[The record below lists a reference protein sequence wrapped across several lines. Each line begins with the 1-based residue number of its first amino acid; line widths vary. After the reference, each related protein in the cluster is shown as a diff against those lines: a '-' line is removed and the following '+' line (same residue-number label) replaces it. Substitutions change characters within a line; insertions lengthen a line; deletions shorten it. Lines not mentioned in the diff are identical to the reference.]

1 MEVSLDESFSCAM
14 ELEVS
19 LLAKTCVFK
28 IQAVAQPSKA
38 AQLSVY
44 FPLCPPAP

>member
-1 MEVSLDESFSCAM
+1 MQLIYNEGNEWMEVSLDESFSCAM

-28 IQAVAQPSKA
+28 IQAVAQ
-38 AQLSVY
+38 
-44 FPLCPPAP
+44 

>member
-1 MEVSLDESFSCAM
+1 MDGSKSDGSFSCGM

-19 LLAKTCVFK
+19 LLATTCVFK
-28 IQAVAQPSKA
+28 IQVVAKA

-44 FPLCPPAP
+44 FPLCPPPP